1 MTEIKSNMTVL
12 CQNNHRKNSKLK
24 KKTKKNKGLDGI
36 QENDPKGAAERR
48 RIISRSLNGLI
59 ILKHSGGKIN

>member
-24 KKTKKNKGLDGI
+24 KKQKKQRLGWYT
-36 QENDPKGAAERR
+36 
-48 RIISRSLNGLI
+48 
-59 ILKHSGGKIN
+59 GK

>member
-24 KKTKKNKGLDGI
+24 KKQKQKQRLGWYT
-36 QENDPKGAAERR
+36 
-48 RIISRSLNGLI
+48 
-59 ILKHSGGKIN
+59 GK

>member
-24 KKTKKNKGLDGI
+24 KKTKAWMVYRKM
-36 QENDPKGAAERR
+36 
-48 RIISRSLNGLI
+48 
-59 ILKHSGGKIN
+59 ILKEQLKEEESSLGV

>member
-24 KKTKKNKGLDGI
+24 KKQKTKAWMVYRKM
-36 QENDPKGAAERR
+36 
-48 RIISRSLNGLI
+48 
-59 ILKHSGGKIN
+59 ILKEQLKEEESSLGV

>member
-24 KKTKKNKGLDGI
+24 KNKKNKGLDGI

-59 ILKHSGGKIN
+59 ILKHSGGEIN

>member
-24 KKTKKNKGLDGI
+24 KKKKKQRLGWYT
-36 QENDPKGAAERR
+36 
-48 RIISRSLNGLI
+48 
-59 ILKHSGGKIN
+59 GK

>member
-24 KKTKKNKGLDGI
+24 KNKNKGLDGI

-48 RIISRSLNGLI
+48 IIISRSLNGLI